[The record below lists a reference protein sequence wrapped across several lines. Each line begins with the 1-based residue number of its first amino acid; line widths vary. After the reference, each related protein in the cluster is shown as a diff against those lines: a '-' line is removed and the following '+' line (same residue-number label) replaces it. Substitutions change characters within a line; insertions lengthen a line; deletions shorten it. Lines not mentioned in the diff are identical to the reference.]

1 MNGMFRMNRRHFAIA
16 AAGAGLAIALV
27 VAGSVGVRQ
36 GRVSTPTATAA
47 SGRSS
52 EPYLPPG
59 TSLDSLITS
68 LQTRLKAVPNDHVSW
83 ATLGL
88 AYVQQA
94 KVTVDPTFY
103 PRADQA
109 LAESIKHNADTNY
122 LAFAGLSA
130 LASARHDFS
139 AARRFAEEGLAI
151 NSYSAILFGAL
162 SDAELQLGNYDAA
175 IAAVQRMVD
184 RSPDTASLARASY
197 TWELRGNVDEARR
210 LMARALDDA
219 PAGSNRAFALVHLGD
234 LAADHGDA
242 NAALNFYRDAL
253 AVSPSDV
260 SALAGK
266 AKAEAALG
274 QIETAL
280 EDYAAVV
287 ARAPEPSYVIEY
299 ARLLESVG
307 RTGLAEEQYKVAA
320 ATQQLF
326 AANGVEP
333 DVAETLLE
341 ADRGDPAKA
350 VADADRGVATR
361 PFLAMFDAQA
371 WALHAAGRD
380 TEARV
385 AIDKARRLG
394 TKSALFEFH
403 AGMIAQS
410 LGDTDGA
417 RTALTAALTINPNF
431 DPLYAKEARNT
442 LLAIGAQP

>member
-1 MNGMFRMNRRHFAIA
+1 MKKRSFAVA

-27 VAGSVGVRQ
+27 VAGAVGIRQ
-36 GRVSTPTATAA
+36 GRVTTPTGAATN
-47 SGRSS
+47 GRGS
-52 EPYLPPG
+52 EPSLPPG
-59 TSLDSLITS
+59 TSLDGLISS
-68 LQTRLKAVPNDHVSW
+68 LQTRLKVVPNDHVSW

-94 KVTVDPTFY
+94 KVAVDPTFY

-109 LAESIKHNADTNY
+109 LAESLKHNADTNY
-122 LAFAGLSA
+122 LAYAGLSA

-139 AARRFAEEGLAI
+139 AARRFAEQGLAI
-151 NSYSAILFGAL
+151 NSYSSILYGAL

-197 TWELRGNVDEARR
+197 TWELRGDVEEARR
-210 LMARALDDA
+210 LMSRALDDA
-219 PAGSNRAFALVHLGD
+219 STGSNRAFALVHLGE

-242 NAALNFYRDAL
+242 NAALTFHRDAL
-253 AVSPSDV
+253 AASPGDV

-274 QIETAL
+274 QVETAL
-280 EDYAAVV
+280 DDYATVV
-287 ARAPEPSYVIEY
+287 ARAPEPGYVIEY

-307 RTGLAEEQYKVAA
+307 RTSLAAEQYKVAA

-341 ADRGDPAKA
+341 ADRGDPATA
-350 VADADRGVATR
+350 VANAERGVATR
-361 PFLAMFDAQA
+361 PFVAMFDAQA
-371 WALHAAGRD
+371 WALYAAGRS
-380 TEARV
+380 TEALV
-385 AIDKARRLG
+385 AINKARSLG

-403 AGMIAQS
+403 AGMIAKS
-410 LGDTDGA
+410 LGDTAGA
-417 RTALTAALTINPNF
+417 RTALTKALAINPNF
-431 DPLYAKEARNT
+431 DPLYAKQARDT
-442 LLAIGAQP
+442 LHNIGVEL

>member
-1 MNGMFRMNRRHFAIA
+1 MNRRFFAIA
-16 AAGAGLAIALV
+16 AAGAGLAVTLV
-27 VAGSVGVRQ
+27 VAGSLGPQR
-36 GRVSTPTATAA
+36 GRVSPPPAA
-47 SGRSS
+47 ETSVPSGD
-52 EPYLPPG
+52 PYLPPG
-59 TSLDSLITS
+59 TSLDGLITS

-109 LAESIKHNADTNY
+109 LAESLKHDADTNY
-122 LAFAGLSA
+122 LAYAGLSA

-139 AARRFAEEGLAI
+139 AARRFAEQGLAI
-151 NSYSAILFGAL
+151 NSYSAILHGAL
-162 SDAELQLGNYDAA
+162 SDAELQLGNYNAA
-175 IAAVQRMVD
+175 IASVQRMVN
-184 RSPDTASLARASY
+184 RSPDTASLTRASY
-197 TWELRGNVDEARR
+197 TWELRGNLDEARR
-210 LMARALDDA
+210 LMTRALDDA
-219 PAGSNRAFALVHLGD
+219 SLGSNRAFALVHLGE
-234 LAADHGDA
+234 LAAEHGDA
-242 NAALNFYRDAL
+242 NTALNFYRDAL

-280 EDYAAVV
+280 DDYATVV
-287 ARAPEPSYVIEY
+287 ERAPEPSYVVEY

-307 RTGLAEEQYKVAA
+307 RIGLAAEQYNVVAA
-320 ATQQLF
+320 TRKLF
-326 AANGVEP
+326 AENGVEP
-333 DVAETLLE
+333 DIAETLLE
-341 ADRGDPAKA
+341 ADRGDPATA
-350 VADADRGVATR
+350 VANAERGVATR

-371 WALHAAGRD
+371 WALHAAGRH

-385 AIDKARRLG
+385 AIDKARELG

-403 AGMIAQS
+403 AGMIALA

-417 RTALTAALTINPNF
+417 RTALTAALTINPAF
-431 DPLYAKEARNT
+431 DPLYAKEARDT
-442 LLAIGAQP
+442 LRTIGVEL